1 MVYNKRKERGMPM
14 KNKMDR
20 KRKKIAPVA
29 AAVLVILYMLSV
41 VAIVVLAM
49 QSVIRTEGG
58 RLPILMITLYV
69 VIGAGVIAGVLLAM
83 RQRMKEIDGGE
94 EEDASQY

>member
-1 MVYNKRKERGMPM
+1 M

>member
-1 MVYNKRKERGMPM
+1 M
-14 KNKMDR
+14 KNTMDR

-69 VIGAGVIAGVLLAM
+69 VIGAGVISGVLLAM